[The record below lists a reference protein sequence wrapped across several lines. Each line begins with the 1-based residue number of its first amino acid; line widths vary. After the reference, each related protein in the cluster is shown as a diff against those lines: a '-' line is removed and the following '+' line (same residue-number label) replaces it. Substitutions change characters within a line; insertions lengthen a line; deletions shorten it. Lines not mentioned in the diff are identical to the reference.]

1 MGLDDAYSL
10 HLIHRGAIPE
20 DIPSMTDVER
30 LAAFIA
36 GPELRWNGPHV
47 KASSVRLAV
56 GASQQG
62 DVEIFA
68 PNSFQPGSSISHFS
82 TNLSLDELMEPF
94 ATGPIH
100 DIGLTRELFLDLGWE
115 MQLPPA
121 QMCDTLLGGD
131 IRLGQGPCE
140 EDVPNNHAATRNDM
154 IGDTYRFEASEG
166 DQIDLRVDTTD
177 PNLDPV
183 LLLRAENGTILAK
196 GDNEEPCAVRLV
208 CGHGCPRITGEVLV
222 SGTYSVI
229 VLDSEDEICTGGSY
243 EVTADGTG
251 GLMLREDDMN
261 TGYMPAAVNYAEIA
275 SPFWRLEK

>member
-1 MGLDDAYSL
+1 
-10 HLIHRGAIPE
+10 
-20 DIPSMTDVER
+20 MTDVER

-121 QMCDTLLGGD
+121 QMCDTLL
-131 IRLGQGPCE
+131 
-140 EDVPNNHAATRNDM
+140 
-154 IGDTYRFEASEG
+154 
-166 DQIDLRVDTTD
+166 
-177 PNLDPV
+177 
-183 LLLRAENGTILAK
+183 
-196 GDNEEPCAVRLV
+196 
-208 CGHGCPRITGEVLV
+208 
-222 SGTYSVI
+222 
-229 VLDSEDEICTGGSY
+229 
-243 EVTADGTG
+243 
-251 GLMLREDDMN
+251 
-261 TGYMPAAVNYAEIA
+261 
-275 SPFWRLEK
+275 